1 MYRCNGVTLASMRG
15 LAVVDTR
22 SATGFIGRYDRGFD
36 GRGRGCCARDVA
48 GAFAARFGRGQ
59 DVPGRGLP
67 YVDMPIPALSA
78 RGPEDIVKKLKM
90 AVEPLA
96 GYENHDGLLLS
107 NGTDVTYEH
116 SETWTFPT
124 GERGVLRFV
133 TVHKVVLQNGE
144 AKIAVWK
151 DYYDLTTL
159 TSFAPPNH
167 FENLAG
173 FDTSW
178 IFDASGLI

>member
-1 MYRCNGVTLASMRG
+1 MTEVSSIAVEDVVLGMWRALSRRDLDAVKTFLADDC
-15 LAVVDTR
+15 L
-22 SATGFIGRYDRGFD
+22 
-36 GRGRGCCARDVA
+36 
-48 GAFAARFGRGQ
+48 
-59 DVPGRGLP
+59 

-78 RGPEDIVKKLKM
+78 RGPDDIVKKLKM
-90 AVEPLA
+90 AVDPLA
-96 GYENHDGLLLS
+96 DYENHDGLLLT

-133 TVHKVVLQNGE
+133 TVHKVVPQNGE
-144 AKIAVWK
+144 AKVTLWK
-151 DYYDLTTL
+151 DYYDITTL
-159 TSFAPPNH
+159 VNFAPPNH
-167 FENLAG
+167 FESLTG

>member
-1 MYRCNGVTLASMRG
+1 MTEVSTVAVEDVVLGMWRALSRRDLDAVKTFLAEDC
-15 LAVVDTR
+15 L
-22 SATGFIGRYDRGFD
+22 
-36 GRGRGCCARDVA
+36 
-48 GAFAARFGRGQ
+48 
-59 DVPGRGLP
+59 

-90 AVEPLA
+90 TVEPLA

-116 SETWTFPT
+116 SETRTFPT